1 MTQWVQRAG
10 GGVHAYL
17 GTLIDEP
24 LSFAPQVAACESKGD
39 KGIVMLKAAHVAS
52 APWPLMSLLAERVL
66 LRVATGAEVLLAGEH
81 WRSTSGVWI
90 RCRQGSGRRH

>member
-1 MTQWVQRAG
+1 MAAVWAKKTEWQLFLPHGIKERAKVTIDIRMQKKEEGGQWVTQWVQRAG

-39 KGIVMLKAAHVAS
+39 KGMKQ
-52 APWPLMSLLAERVL
+52 P
-66 LRVATGAEVLLAGEH
+66 T
-81 WRSTSGVWI
+81 WRQ
-90 RCRQGSGRRH
+90 RLGR